1 MGVDAKVY
9 ELDEMPNGG
18 EIQAALAEMTGQRT
32 VPNTFVAGKYLGGN
46 DVAQKAASTGKLKEL
61 LGM

>member
-1 MGVDAKVY
+1 
-9 ELDEMPNGG
+9 
-18 EIQAALAEMTGQRT
+18 MTGQRT